1 MAKIQIREYSFK
13 PGLSYLSNSR
23 PNAYDLILANK
34 TYLKKEVIAFLNA
47 QVTDST
53 KCARD
58 LGYIIDGLSYDVA
71 LGTNYNSLF
80 IGLTEYNS
88 LEITNTVI
96 RQIERTETRILA
108 LSAVSSDATATS
120 RVAAYYNEVIDIAQN
135 GRNNADALSVT
146 NPSNATASRIAAK
159 NRLIANKNFLAAEV
173 NAWVGLQYPS
183 HDHDVAKCTR
193 DVKYAIDAM
202 IYDILYGGNSATYD
216 QAKFFFYFDNENS
229 PGIDPTHRAQTY
241 QAYLRLRTI
250 VSQVVL
256 GTLVTKT
263 TTGTTPNNLT
273 QDTTGSNADAGD
285 AAVLQALVDITA
297 NVVNAV
303 NKAAADAYLATIT
316 KTFPDVTWAAAGIQ
330 SAKTAIDSNK
340 NTIIADVNAFASYVF
355 NTEKCERDTGYVIDA
370 YLFDLRY
377 TGNEETRRVA
387 SKYWVGEVPQID
399 GNRIVEIEA
408 HLFLRDVIN
417 TYILTN
423 TAAPSYQAVV
433 SQSIIP
439 AKVSEATTT
448 TRVTE
453 LAGLLTSV
461 IEFGLSVLPAEVTG
475 VGRLKFPKKYE
486 QNQILLITN
495 TTRNEIIY
503 DFSDPT
509 AGAVREFIRDES
521 DIFPRLLEWAQGY
534 TQLTLYYNTSTH
546 ATTDSIQIFV
556 DENELRTRPYQFG
569 TDAMERMRMA
579 APQAMLDADFEYGL
593 QPTKWQAIATTRG
606 YPSTYEIPGSDIL
619 VTSVTTNAS
628 SGTNSIG
635 PSIITVNTVSPHFLS
650 IGTPFSIKALASS
663 VTGFSRAEGTFLV
676 NTTPSP
682 ISFTYFSKS
691 RVGTTDGEVLSTS
704 YTQLRV
710 AGFYT
715 GANIG
720 GPSFSVVSQGNSGTM
735 TVLLNY
741 VAGEN
746 TIAFSGN
753 APAVGDP
760 IVSVSSNF
768 NATSSGTTL
777 TVSQLNSGR
786 LGIGQRITG
795 GSIPANTFIVNQR
808 FGATGDFDVSIT
820 ATGTSGTNT
829 LTVASSSGII
839 VGQLLSGNGALLTG
853 TVIGTTVTNVS
864 GTTITLSQNLTGNI
878 STTVYFYTIGGTGSY
893 TTNQAANLLT
903 QATVSGSSFTIGT
916 QVSAVRGS
924 GGTVVT
930 AYAANNVEIGQTQF
944 TLIDGT
950 GVQPGHLIDNGSGRA
965 MEVSSVAGNIVS
977 FLSGRTTRLV
987 GSNGSYSNLSGTS
1000 IVSNGSGA
1008 LINLITNV
1016 SNQYTLN
1023 PSYPFVFDG
1032 ENYSVNDTLKIS
1044 GDQVGIYTDTKLL
1057 AKFNIPEGRTF
1068 GSTLDA
1074 ANIVNGSVP
1083 FQITGSF
1090 SFDVKK
1096 FGRTSLNLENNL
1108 AVSTGAAEFVKY
1120 GQSSDY
1126 NTTGPFCFEI
1136 QIYPRG
1142 FRSTAGSKTFIVD
1155 RRETSNTEPGWYIYI
1170 NENGYLVFGDGAAGD
1185 VITGSTAVTLND
1197 WSHVAIT
1204 RGAGELKLWLNGVQ
1218 QGSTVIDNN
1227 NYLFSSPIMIG
1238 ADWNSENAYDG
1249 YIDEARL
1256 RVAST
1261 RTAAFSPPT
1270 VEFAADSYG
1279 TTPANDITFRVATI
1293 SSGGAIA
1300 TISNITGTP
1309 PVLGGNFY
1317 IHAATAPVQIPIGSG
1332 ATFNVSRSNGNY
1344 TSISIS
1350 QSGSNYLVS
1359 NFIRISESLLDGG
1372 GDPERNLIL
1381 AVTGINAGGA
1391 ITSVSAISGTARSLG
1406 DPIAFL
1412 SSIDISDNL
1421 PATLVAGRTMT
1432 FSAIAK
1438 IAVTFPNA
1446 HGLTPGASI
1455 SVNMTSAGTN
1465 HSLCSGPF
1473 FVEEVPSKNVLR
1485 YAARS
1490 SGVVATSPPLVGI
1503 VYPRTDAFF
1512 LHRPFDGGVLL
1523 STGTPSHGAQA
1534 IRMSK
1539 KYIRYQSGKGA
1550 MYTTG
1555 ALFAPSYDVRSIT
1568 AEATA
1573 VNSLITITIDDND
1586 HGLQI
1591 KSDIRIS
1598 GVITTGYNGDY
1609 QVVEIVDERVFRVR
1623 ALTQL
1628 GSTTAEIGAQCQ
1640 MAHTGWHGAYVRAG
1654 AFDDQNGIFFEYNGD
1669 EMAVVRRSSTFQLA
1683 GTVSISVDS
1692 NLVTG
1697 SNTRF
1702 RDQLQEGDR
1711 IIIRGM
1717 THLVTDVVS
1726 QTQMTVNPDFR
1737 GVVNVTNAKIC
1748 LIQDYRITQS
1758 EWNLDKCD
1766 GTGPSGYILDVTKMQ
1781 MIGLQYSW
1789 YGAGFID
1796 WMFRGPNGD
1805 YVFAHR
1811 LKGNNLNTEAYMR
1824 TGNLPVRYE
1833 VINEGARSKLAS
1845 TITSTDTTLIV
1856 RDGKF
1861 FPDSGTVYC
1870 ENELISYTSKSGN
1883 ALGGLTRATSY
1894 VNFSAGAQRTFTA
1907 GTASSHPI
1915 NSGVVLVSTTASPL
1929 ISHWGSAYIMD
1940 GRFDTDRGYIFNYQ
1954 VTNLSVTNIKT
1965 TAFAIRLAPSVS
1977 NAITGDLGER
1987 ELLNRAQLLL
1997 NSLEI
2002 VGGQPGSADSFIIE
2016 GVLNP
2021 LNYPT
2026 NPADAQW
2033 FGLTSTAQGG
2043 QPSFAQVVN
2052 GSGITFVGASQVTA
2066 TPTQTWENSQNRR
2079 TTAVFT
2085 SADVTNVRLGFVVT
2099 ATVAGLQA
2107 GTVVQ
2112 AIAVNSPGN
2121 NQTTITISKPATATV
2136 TGVITFTAP
2145 VYAQPGEQVFA
2156 FAAPQGV
2163 REVLDL
2169 SELKELTST
2178 AIGGRGT
2185 FPNGPDVLAINV
2197 YTTGTAA
2204 VTANL
2209 ILRWGEAQA

>member
-1 MAKIQIREYSFK
+1 MAKIQIREYNFK

-96 RQIERTETRILA
+96 RQIQRTQTRILA
-108 LSAVSSDATATS
+108 LAAVTGDATATS
-120 RVAAYYNEVIDIAQN
+120 RTNAYYNEVIDIATN

-159 NRLIANKNFLAAEV
+159 DRLIANKNFLAAEV
-173 NAWVGLQYPS
+173 NAWVGQQFPS
-183 HDHDVAKCTR
+183 HNHDVAKCTR
-193 DVKYAIDAM
+193 DVKYAIDALC
-202 IYDILYGGNSATYD
+202 YDILYGGNSATYD
-216 QAKFFFYFDNENS
+216 QAKFFFYFDANNT
-229 PGIDPTHRAQTY
+229 PGIDPTHKAQTY

-250 VSQVVL
+250 VSQVVQ
-256 GTLVTKT
+256 GQSVTKT

-273 QDTTGSNADAGD
+273 QNISGANASAGD
-285 AAVLQALVDITA
+285 ATVLQGLVDITA
-297 NVVNAV
+297 NVVNAA
-303 NKAAADAYLATIT
+303 NKAAADAYLATVT
-316 KTFPDVTWAAAGIQ
+316 KTFPDVTWTTAGIQ
-330 SAKTAIDSNK
+330 AAKTAIDTNK
-340 NTIIADVNAFASYVF
+340 NSIIADVNAFASYIF

-377 TGNEETRRVA
+377 TGNEETRRVS
-387 SKYWVGEVPQID
+387 SKYWVNDVPQID
-399 GNRIVEIEA
+399 GNRLVEIEA
-408 HLFLRDVIN
+408 HLFLRDIIN
-417 TYILTN
+417 TYIITN
-423 TAAPSYQAVV
+423 VAAPSYQAVV

-439 AKVSEATTT
+439 AKVSEAGTAA
-448 TRVTE
+448 RVTE
-453 LAGLLTSV
+453 LAGILTNV
-461 IEFGLSVLPAEVTG
+461 IENGLSVLPAEVTG
-475 VGRLKFPKKYE
+475 VGRIKFPKKYE

-495 TTRNEIIY
+495 TTKNEIIY

-509 AGAVREFIRDES
+509 AGAVREFIRDET
-521 DIFPRLLEWAQGY
+521 DVFPRLLEWAQGY

-546 ATTDSIQIFV
+546 STTDSIQIFV
-556 DENELRTRPYQFG
+556 DENELRVRPYQFG
-569 TDAMERMRMA
+569 TDAMERQRMA

-619 VTSVTTNAS
+619 VTNVVTDASSTTNS
-628 SGTNSIG
+628 VG

-650 IGTPFSIKALASS
+650 VGTPFSIKALASS

-676 NTTPSP
+676 NTVPTAT
-682 ISFTYFSKS
+682 SFTYFSKS
-691 RVGTTDGEVLSTS
+691 RVGTTNGEVLSTS

-720 GPSFSVVSQGNSGTM
+720 SPSFSVASQGNSGTM

-753 APAVGDP
+753 IPGVGDP
-760 IVSVSSNF
+760 ITTNSSVF
-768 NATSSGTTL
+768 TATSSGTTL
-777 TVSQLNSGR
+777 TVSALSAGR
-786 LGIGQRITG
+786 IAVGQRLSG
-795 GSIPANTFIVNQR
+795 GNTPSGTTIVNQQ
-808 FGATGDFDVSIT
+808 FGASGDFVAAIT

-829 LTVASSSGII
+829 LTVASSTG
-839 VGQLLSGNGALLTG
+839 VVAGQVVSGNGALLLG
-853 TVIGTTVTNVS
+853 VVAGTTVTNVTS
-864 GTTITLSQNLTGNI
+864 TTITLSQNLNGNI
-878 STTVYFYTIGGTGSY
+878 STTVYFYTFGGVGAY
-893 TTNQAANLLT
+893 TTSVAANLLT
-903 QATVSGSSFTIGT
+903 SSTITGSSFTVGT

-930 AYAANNVEIGQTQF
+930 AYAANNVEIGQNQI
-944 TLIDGT
+944 TLIDAT
-950 GVQPGHLIDNGSGRA
+950 GVQAGHLIDNGSTRA
-965 MEVSSVAGNIVS
+965 MEVSSVVGNTVN

-987 GSNGSYSNLSGTS
+987 GSNGTYTNLAGTS
-1000 IVSNGSGA
+1000 IAGSGIE
-1008 LINLITNV
+1008 LLVNLRTPNA
-1016 SNQYTLN
+1016 SNQYQIGLE
-1023 PSYPFVFDG
+1023 PFQHIG
-1032 ENYSVNDTLKIS
+1032 ENYSVNDLIKIS
-1044 GDQVGIYTDTKLL
+1044 GDQIGVYTDTKFL
-1057 AKFNIPEGRTF
+1057 AKFDVPAGRTA
-1068 GSTLDA
+1068 SALLDTT
-1074 ANIVNGSVP
+1074 NIVNGQQPSAQSVVLVNN
-1083 FQITGSF
+1083 I
-1090 SFDVKK
+1090 KK
-1096 FGRTSLNLENNL
+1096 FGTTSVLLDNNL
-1108 AVSTGAAEFVKY
+1108 ANVPATRYIKYAAL
-1120 GQSSDY
+1120 SDY
-1126 NTTGPFCFEI
+1126 NTTANYSFEAF
-1136 QIYPRG
+1136 IYPTDYRT
-1142 FRSTAGSKTFIVD
+1142 TAGGKTFIVD
-1155 RRETSNTEPGWYIYI
+1155 RRSAANTDLSWYIYI
-1170 NENGYLVFGDGAAGD
+1170 NENGYLVFGTGNSNIVTGATSIALD
-1185 VITGSTAVTLND
+1185 S
-1197 WSHVAIT
+1197 WSHVAIN
-1204 RGAGELKLWLNGVQ
+1204 RQSGELKLWLNGAQ
-1218 QGSTVIDNN
+1218 QGSTVIDNQ
-1227 NYLFSSPIMIG
+1227 NYDFNTPLVLG
-1238 ADWNSENAYDG
+1238 ADWNLDNGFKG
-1249 YIDEARL
+1249 YIDEVRL
-1256 RVAST
+1256 KTAST
-1261 RTAAFSPPT
+1261 YASTFTPPSST
-1270 VEFAADSYG
+1270 LPADSYG
-1279 TTPANDITFRVATI
+1279 TTPANDITFRI
-1293 SSGGAIA
+1293 SNITSGGGVAG
-1300 TISNITGTP
+1300 ISNITGTP
-1309 PVLGGNFY
+1309 PVLGGNFT
-1317 IHAATAPVQIPIGSG
+1317 ITGASTTVLTPIGSG
-1332 ATFNVSRSNGNY
+1332 ATFNVNRTSGSY

-1350 QSGSNYLVS
+1350 QSGSNYLT
-1359 NFIRISESLLDGG
+1359 NNLIQISESLLDGG
-1372 GDPERNLIL
+1372 GDPSRNLVL
-1381 AVTGINAGGA
+1381 SVTGVNAGGA
-1391 ITSVSAISGTARSLG
+1391 ITSVSVVSGTARSVG
-1406 DPIAFL
+1406 DPIDFL
-1412 SSIDISDNL
+1412 SSIDISDVL
-1421 PATLVAGRTMT
+1421 PTSLLAGRNIS

-1438 IAVTFPNA
+1438 IAITFPNA
-1446 HGLTPGASI
+1446 HGLVPGSSI
-1455 SVNMTSAGTN
+1455 SVNITSAGSN

-1473 FVEEVPSKNVLR
+1473 FVEEVPSKNILR

-1490 SGVVATSPPLVGI
+1490 SGNVATSPPLTGQVF
-1503 VYPRTDAFF
+1503 PRTDAFF

-1534 IRMSK
+1534 VRMSK

-1555 ALFAPSYDVRSIT
+1555 ALFAPSYDIRSIT
-1568 AEATA
+1568 ADGTA
-1573 VNSLITITIDDND
+1573 VNSLITITVDDND

-1591 KSDIRIS
+1591 KSDVRIS
-1598 GVITTGYNGDY
+1598 GVITVGYNGDY

-1623 ALTQL
+1623 AQTQL
-1628 GSTTAEIGAQCQ
+1628 GNTTAEIGAQCQ

-1654 AFDDQNGIFFEYNGD
+1654 AFDDQNGIFFEYNGK

-1683 GTVSISVDS
+1683 GTVSVNVDS

-1726 QTQMTVNPDFR
+1726 QTQITVNPDFR

-1781 MIGLQYSW
+1781 MIGMQYSW

-1833 VINEGARSKLAS
+1833 VINEGARSKLAT
-1845 TITSTDTTLIV
+1845 TISSTDTTLV
-1856 RDGKF
+1856 VKDGQF

-1883 ALGGLTRATSY
+1883 ALGGLTRGTSY

-1907 GTASSHPI
+1907 GLATSHSA
-1915 NSGVVLVSTTASPL
+1915 NAGVVLVSTTASPL

-1954 VTNLSVTNIKT
+1954 VTNLAVTNIKT

-2002 VGGQPGSADSFIIE
+2002 VGGSPSSSDSFIIE

-2052 GSGITFVGASQVTA
+2052 GNAITFVGAAQVTA
-2066 TPTQTWENSQNRR
+2066 TPTQTWADQQGRRR
-2079 TTAVFT
+2079 TAIFT
-2085 SADVTNVRLGFVVT
+2085 SGDVTNVRLGYVVT
-2099 ATVAGLQA
+2099 ATVAGIQA
-2107 GTVVQ
+2107 GTVVE
-2112 AIAVNSPGN
+2112 AIAVNTPGAG
-2121 NQTTITISKPATATV
+2121 QTTITISKSATATV
-2136 TGVITFTAP
+2136 TGVITFSAP
-2145 VYAQPGEQVFA
+2145 TYAQPGEQVFA

-2197 YTTGTAA
+2197 YSTGSTA

>member
-120 RVAAYYNEVIDIAQN
+120 RVAAYYNEVIDIATN

-159 NRLIANKNFLAAEV
+159 DRLIANKNFLAAEV
-173 NAWVGLQYPS
+173 NAWVGQQFPG

-193 DVKYAIDAM
+193 DVKYAIDALC
-202 IYDILYGGNSATYD
+202 YDILYGGNSATYD
-216 QAKFFFYFDNENS
+216 QAKFFFYFDANNT
-229 PGIDPTHRAQTY
+229 PGIDPTHKAQTY

-256 GTLVTKT
+256 GTTVTKT
-263 TTGTTPNNLT
+263 TTGTTPNNLNQNT
-273 QDTTGSNADAGD
+273 SGANADAGD
-285 AAVLQALVDITA
+285 AAILQGLVDITA
-297 NVVNAV
+297 NVVNAA
-303 NKAAADAYLATIT
+303 NKAAADAYLATVI
-316 KTFPDVTWAAAGIQ
+316 KTFPDVTWATAGIQ

-377 TGNEETRRVA
+377 TGNEETRRIS
-387 SKYWVGEVPQID
+387 SKYWVNDVPQID
-399 GNRIVEIEA
+399 GNRLVEIEA
-408 HLFLRDVIN
+408 HLFLRDLIN
-417 TYILTN
+417 TYIITN

-433 SQSIIP
+433 TQSIIP
-439 AKVSEATTT
+439 AKVSESGTAA
-448 TRVTE
+448 RVTE
-453 LAGLLTSV
+453 LAGILTSV
-461 IEFGLSVLPAEVTG
+461 IEFGLSVLPTEVTG

-495 TTRNEIIY
+495 TTKNEIIY

-521 DIFPRLLEWAQGY
+521 DVFPRLLEWAQGY
-534 TQLTLYYNTSTH
+534 TQLTLYYNTNTH

-556 DENELRTRPYQFG
+556 DENELRTRPYPFG
-569 TDAMERMRMA
+569 TDAMERQRMA

-619 VTSVTTNAS
+619 VISVVTDASTT
-628 SGTNSIG
+628 TNSIG

-650 IGTPFSIKALASS
+650 AGTPFSIKALASS
-663 VTGFSRAEGTFLV
+663 VNGFSRAEGTFLV
-676 NTTPSP
+676 NSTPTAT
-682 ISFTYFSKS
+682 SFTYFSKS
-691 RVGTTDGEVLSTS
+691 RVGTTSGEVLSTT

-710 AGFYT
+710 SGFYT
-715 GANIG
+715 GATIG
-720 GPSFSVVSQGNSGTM
+720 GPTFSIVNQGNSGSFT
-735 TVLLNY
+735 TLLNY
-741 VAGEN
+741 IAGEN
-746 TIAFSGN
+746 TIAFSGT
-753 APAVGDP
+753 PPSVGDP
-760 IVSVSSNF
+760 LISVSSNF
-768 NATSSGTTL
+768 VATSSGTTL
-777 TVSQLNSGR
+777 TVSSINSGV
-786 LGIGQRITG
+786 ITTGQRLSGGATPSGTSIVSQLVGSGAGFVASLTAS
-795 GSIPANTFIVNQR
+795 GSINTNI
-808 FGATGDFDVSIT
+808 
-820 ATGTSGTNT
+820 
-829 LTVASSSGII
+829 LTVGSSTGVVQGLI
-839 VGQLLSGNGALLTG
+839 VSGNGALILG
-853 TVIGTTVTNVS
+853 IPGGTTVVS
-864 GTTITLSQNLTGNI
+864 TTPTTITLSQNLSLNVN
-878 STTVYFYTIGGTGSY
+878 SVTVFFYNPGGTGQYITS
-893 TTNQAANLLT
+893 QAANLLT
-903 QATVSGSSFTIGT
+903 SATISGSSFTVGT

-930 AYAANNVEIGQTQF
+930 AYSNNNIEIGQTQF
-944 TLIDGT
+944 DLIDVSGIQ
-950 GVQPGHLIDNGSGRA
+950 VGHLIDNGSGRA
-965 MEVSSVAGNIVS
+965 MEVSSIGGNSVN
-977 FLSGRTTRLV
+977 FLSGRTARII
-987 GSNGSYSNLSGTS
+987 GSNASYTNLSSTAIQGP
-1000 IVSNGSGA
+1000 GSGA
-1008 LINLITNV
+1008 IINFTTNI
-1016 SNQYTLN
+1016 SNQYTFT
-1023 PSYPFVFDG
+1023 SFIFEG
-1032 ENYSVNDTLKIS
+1032 ENYNVNDILKIS
-1044 GDQVGIYTDTKLL
+1044 GDQIGIYTDTKFL
-1057 AKFNIPEGRTF
+1057 AKFNIPEGRSF
-1068 GSTLDA
+1068 AINRDS
-1074 ANIVNGSVP
+1074 ANIVNGSTP
-1083 FQITGSF
+1083 FQITGNLNLN
-1090 SFDVKK
+1090 VKK
-1096 FGRTSLNLENNL
+1096 FGRSSLDLENNL
-1108 AVSTGAAEFVKY
+1108 AVSTGPSEFVKY
-1120 GQSSDY
+1120 GQANDY
-1126 NTTGPFCFEI
+1126 NTTAAFCFEI

-1142 FRSTAGSKTFIVD
+1142 FRSGVGEKTFIVD
-1155 RRETSNTEPGWYIYI
+1155 RRETSDTESGWYIYI

-1185 VITGSTAVTLND
+1185 VITGSTAVTLNN
-1197 WSHVAIT
+1197 WSHVAIN
-1204 RGAGELKLWLNGVQ
+1204 RASGELKLWLNGVQ
-1218 QGSTVIDNN
+1218 QGSTINDNN
-1227 NYLFSSPIMIG
+1227 NYLLNSPIMLG
-1238 ADWNSENAYDG
+1238 ADWKAENAYDG
-1249 YIDEARL
+1249 FIDEARL
-1256 RVAST
+1256 RTVST
-1261 RTAAFSPPT
+1261 RPDPFSPPT

-1279 TTPANDITFRVATI
+1279 TTPANDITFRVLTTT
-1293 SSGGAIA
+1293 SGGAIA
-1300 TISNITGTP
+1300 TVNNITGTP
-1309 PVLGGNFY
+1309 PVLGGNFVVWGV
-1317 IHAATAPVQIPIGSG
+1317 ASTLQPPIGSG
-1332 ATFNVSRSNGNY
+1332 ATFNVSRVSGSY
-1344 TSISIS
+1344 SGISVS
-1350 QSGSNYLVS
+1350 QSGSNYLV
-1359 NFIRISESLLDGG
+1359 NNLIQISENLLDGA
-1372 GDPERNLIL
+1372 GDSTRNLVLQVTAIGTGGSIVSVV
-1381 AVTGINAGGA
+1381 AV
-1391 ITSVSAISGTARSLG
+1391 SGVARSVG
-1406 DPIAFL
+1406 DPIQFL
-1412 SSIDISDNL
+1412 SSVDISDNL
-1421 PATLVAGRTMT
+1421 AATLSTGRTVNFT
-1432 FSAIAK
+1432 AIAK
-1438 IAVTFPNA
+1438 IQVAFPNA
-1446 HGLTPGASI
+1446 HGLTPGSSI
-1455 SVNMTSAGTN
+1455 SINITSAGTG

-1473 FVEEVPSKNVLR
+1473 FVEEIPTKNTLR

-1490 SGVVATSPPLVGI
+1490 SGTVATSPPLAGLI
-1503 VYPRTDAFF
+1503 YPRTDAFF

-1555 ALFAPSYDVRSIT
+1555 ALFAPSYDVRSLV
-1568 AEATA
+1568 ADGTA

-1598 GVITTGYNGDY
+1598 GVITIGYNGDY
-1609 QVVEIVDERVFRVR
+1609 QVVEIVDERTFRVR
-1623 ALTQL
+1623 AQTQL

-1640 MAHTGWHGAYVRAG
+1640 MAHTGWHGAFVRAG
-1654 AFDDQNGIFFEYNGD
+1654 AFDDQNGIFFEYNGK
-1669 EMAVVRRSSTFQLA
+1669 EMALVKRSSTFQLA
-1683 GTVSISVDS
+1683 GTVSMNVDS
-1692 NLVTG
+1692 NLVNG

-1702 RDQLQEGDR
+1702 KDQLQEGDR

-1717 THLVTDVVS
+1717 THLVSDIIS
-1726 QTQMTVNPDFR
+1726 QTQMAVNPDFR
-1737 GVVNVTNAKIC
+1737 GVVNVSNAKVC

-1781 MIGLQYSW
+1781 MIGMQYSW

-1833 VINEGARSKLAS
+1833 VINEGARSKLAT
-1845 TITSTDTTLIV
+1845 TISSTDTSLTV
-1856 RDGKF
+1856 KDGKF
-1861 FPDSGTVYC
+1861 FPDSGTLYC
-1870 ENELISYTSKSGN
+1870 ENELMSYTSKSGN
-1883 ALGGLTRATSY
+1883 VIGGLTRGTTY
-1894 VNFSAGAQRTFTA
+1894 TNFSAGSQRTFSA
-1907 GTASSHPI
+1907 GPAASHSA
-1915 NSGVVLVSTTASPL
+1915 NAGVVLLSTTASPL

-1954 VTNLSVTNIKT
+1954 VTGLSVTNVKT

-2002 VGGQPGSADSFIIE
+2002 VGGTAGSQDAFIIE

-2026 NPADAQW
+2026 NPSDAQW

-2052 GSGITFVGASQVTA
+2052 GNAITFAGGVQVTA
-2066 TPTQTWENSQNRR
+2066 TPTQTWADQQGRRR
-2079 TTAVFT
+2079 TAIFT
-2085 SADVTNVRLGFVVT
+2085 SADVTNVRLGYVVT
-2099 ATVAGLQA
+2099 ATVTGIPA
-2107 GTVVQ
+2107 GTVVE
-2112 AIAVNSPGN
+2112 AIAVNTPAAG
-2121 NQTTITISKPATATV
+2121 QTTITISKSATATV
-2136 TGVITFTAP
+2136 TGVITFAAP
-2145 VYAQPGEQVFA
+2145 LYAQPGEQVFA

-2197 YTTGTAA
+2197 YSTGSTA

>member
-58 LGYIIDGLSYDVA
+58 LGYIIDGLSYDVS

-96 RQIERTETRILA
+96 RQIQRTQTRILA
-108 LSAVSSDATATS
+108 LSAIVADATATA
-120 RVAAYYNEVIDIAQN
+120 RVNSYYSEVIDIATN
-135 GRNNADALSVT
+135 GRGAANVLSLP

-159 NRLIANKNFLAAEV
+159 DRLVANKDFLAAEV
-173 NAWVGLQYPS
+173 NAWVGLQYPG

-193 DVKYAIDAM
+193 DVKYAIDALC
-202 IYDILYGGNSATYD
+202 YDILYGGNSATYD
-216 QAKFFFYFDNENS
+216 QAKFFFYFDAGNS

-250 VSQVVL
+250 VSQVVQ
-256 GTLVTKT
+256 GQLVAKT
-263 TTGTTPNNLT
+263 TTGTTPNILN
-273 QDTTGSNADAGD
+273 QSSSGANASAGD
-285 AAVLQALVDITA
+285 AAVLQGLVDITA

-303 NKAAADAYLATIT
+303 NKAAADAYLATVT
-316 KTFPDVTWAAAGIQ
+316 KTFPDFTWPSAGIQ
-330 SAKTAIDSNK
+330 AAKTAIDSNK
-340 NTIIADVNAFASYVF
+340 TAIINDVNAFASYIF
-355 NTEKCERDTGYVIDA
+355 NSEKCERDTGYVIDA

-377 TGNEETRRVA
+377 GGNEETRKVA

-399 GNRIVEIEA
+399 GNRLVEIEA
-408 HLFLRDVIN
+408 HLFLRDIVN
-417 TYILTN
+417 TYIITN

-433 SQSIIP
+433 TQSIIP
-439 AKVSEATTT
+439 AKVAEAGTAA
-448 TRVTE
+448 RVSE
-453 LAGLLTSV
+453 LAGLLTTV
-461 IEFGLSVLPAEVTG
+461 IETGLSVLPAEVTG

-495 TTRNEIIY
+495 TTKNEIIY
-503 DFSDPT
+503 DFSDPN

-521 DIFPRLLEWAQGY
+521 DVFPRLLEWAQGY
-534 TQLTLYYNTSTH
+534 TVLTLYYNTSTH
-546 ATTDSIQIFV
+546 STTDSIQIFV
-556 DENELRTRPYQFG
+556 DENELRVRPYPFG
-569 TDAMERMRMA
+569 TDAMERQRMA

-619 VTSVTTNAS
+619 VTSVTTDAS
-628 SGTNSIG
+628 STTNSVG

-676 NTTPSP
+676 NTTPTAT
-682 ISFTYFSKS
+682 SFTYFSKS
-691 RVGTTDGEVLSTS
+691 RVGSTNGEILSTS

-720 GPSFSVVSQGNSGTM
+720 GPTFSVVSQGNSGTM
-735 TVLLNY
+735 TTLLNY

-746 TIAFSGN
+746 TIAFSGT
-753 APAVGDP
+753 APSVGDP
-760 IVSVSSNF
+760 LTTNSATF
-768 NATSSGTTL
+768 TATSASTTL
-777 TVSQLNSGR
+777 TVTVLTSGR
-786 LGIGQRITG
+786 IAVGQRLSG
-795 GSIPANTFIVNQR
+795 GSTPSGTTIVNQQ
-808 FGATGDFDVSIT
+808 FGATGDFVAAIT
-820 ATGTSGTNT
+820 ATGSAGTNT
-829 LTVASSSGII
+829 LNVSSSAG
-839 VGQLLSGNGALLTG
+839 VVTGQVVSGNGAAIIGILA
-853 TVIGTTVTNVS
+853 GTTVTNVAP
-864 GTTITLSQNLTGNI
+864 TVITLSQNLTGNI
-878 STTVYFYTIGGTGSY
+878 ATTVYFYTFGGTGAY
-893 TTNQAANLLT
+893 TTSVAANLS
-903 QATVSGSSFTIGT
+903 VSTTITASSFNVGT
-916 QVSAVRGS
+916 QVSSVRGS
-924 GGTVVT
+924 GGIVVT

-944 TLIDGT
+944 DLIDAA
-950 GVQPGHLIDNGSGRA
+950 GVQVGHVINNGSNRA
-965 MEVSSVAGNIVS
+965 MEVSSISGNTVS
-977 FLSGRTTRLV
+977 FLSGRTTRLI
-987 GSNGSYSNLSGTS
+987 GSNGTYSNLATTS
-1000 IVSNGSGA
+1000 IAGPGSGF
-1008 LINLITNV
+1008 LPRFTTNV
-1016 SNQYTLN
+1016 SNQYQYIGSLF
-1023 PSYPFVFDG
+1023 PG
-1032 ENYSVNDTLKIS
+1032 ENYAVNDLIKIS
-1044 GDQVGIYTDTKLL
+1044 GDQIGIYSDTKFLV
-1057 AKFNIPEGRTF
+1057 KFNIPAGRSFTAEFIDFINLANGDNVDLIF
-1068 GSTLDA
+1068 GSPIIST
-1074 ANIVNGSVP
+1074 NIQKFGNGSL
-1083 FQITGSF
+1083 FL
-1090 SFDVKK
+1090 D
-1096 FGRTSLNLENNL
+1096 NNL
-1108 AVSTGAAEFVKY
+1108 AGATT
-1120 GQSSDY
+1120 QSLTWDGSSVY
-1126 NTTGPFCFEI
+1126 NTTANFSFEI
-1136 QIYPRG
+1136 QIYPVAYR
-1142 FRSTAGSKTFIVD
+1142 TGSGEKTFIVD
-1155 RRETSNTEPGWYIYI
+1155 RRNGSTDSGWYIYI
-1170 NENGYLVFGDGAAGD
+1170 NESGNLVFGYGSTDIITGAA
-1185 VITGSTAVTLND
+1185 VVALNS
-1197 WSHVAIT
+1197 WSHVAIN
-1204 RGAGELKLWLNGVQ
+1204 RQSGELKLWLNGSQ
-1218 QGSTVIDNN
+1218 QGSTVNDLTNFA
-1227 NYLFSSPIMIG
+1227 FSSQIRLG
-1238 ADWNSENAYDG
+1238 ADETNSNGFRG
-1249 YIDEARL
+1249 YIDEPRL
-1256 RVAST
+1256 RAVSTYASSFT
-1261 RTAAFSPPT
+1261 PPAATFDP
-1270 VEFAADSYG
+1270 DSFG
-1279 TTPANDITFRVATI
+1279 ATPANDITFRVSNIT
-1293 SSGGAIA
+1293 SGGGIA
-1300 TISNITGTP
+1300 GLSNITGTP
-1309 PVLGGNFY
+1309 PVLGGSFA
-1317 IHAATAPVQIPIGSG
+1317 IVGVSTEIQTPVGQG
-1332 ATFNVSRSNGNY
+1332 ATFNVSRSSGNY
-1344 TSISIS
+1344 TSISVN
-1350 QSGSNYLVS
+1350 QSGSGYLV
-1359 NFIRISESLLDGG
+1359 NNLIRISESLLDGG
-1372 GDPERNLIL
+1372 GDPARNLVL
-1381 AVTGINAGGA
+1381 SVTGVNAGGS
-1391 ITSVSAISGTARSLG
+1391 ITSVAAVSGTARSVG
-1406 DPIAFL
+1406 SPIEFL
-1412 SSIDISDNL
+1412 STIDVSEAL
-1421 PATLVAGRTMT
+1421 PTVLNSGTTMS

-1455 SVNMTSAGTN
+1455 SVDITSAGVN
-1465 HSLCSGPF
+1465 HGLCSGPF
-1473 FVEEVPSKNVLR
+1473 FVEEVPSKAVLR

-1490 SGVVATSPPLVGI
+1490 SGNIATSPPLTGRVF
-1503 VYPRTDAFF
+1503 PRTDAFF

-1534 IRMSK
+1534 VRMSK

-1555 ALFAPSYDVRSIT
+1555 ALFAPSYDIRSIT
-1568 AEATA
+1568 AESTA
-1573 VNSLITITIDDND
+1573 VNSLITITVDDND

-1591 KSDIRIS
+1591 KSDVRVS

-1609 QVVEIVDERVFRVR
+1609 QVVEIVDERVFKVR
-1623 ALTQL
+1623 ANTQL
-1628 GSTTAEIGAQCQ
+1628 GSTIAEIGAQCQ

-1654 AFDDQNGIFFEYNGD
+1654 AFDDQNGIFFEYNGK

-1683 GTVSISVDS
+1683 GTVSIAADS

-1748 LIQDYRITQS
+1748 LIQDYRIPQS

-1833 VINEGARSKLAS
+1833 VINEGARSKLA
-1845 TITSTDTTLIV
+1845 TAMTSTDTSMVV
-1856 RDGKF
+1856 REGQF
-1861 FPDSGTVYC
+1861 FPESGTVYC

-1883 ALGGLTRATSY
+1883 VLGGLTRGTTY
-1894 VNFSAGAQRTFTA
+1894 VNFSAGAQRTFSA
-1907 GTASSHPI
+1907 GTATSHPL
-1915 NSGVVLVSTTASPL
+1915 NSGVVLISTTASPL

-1954 VTNLSVTNIKT
+1954 VTNLAVTNIKT

-2002 VGGQPGSADSFIIE
+2002 VGGSPSSSDSFIIE

-2026 NPADAQW
+2026 NPGDAQW

-2052 GSGITFVGASQVTA
+2052 GNAITFTGANQVTA
-2066 TPTQTWENSQNRR
+2066 TPTQTWADQQGRRR
-2079 TTAVFT
+2079 TAIFT

-2099 ATVAGLQA
+2099 ATVAGIQA
-2107 GTVVQ
+2107 GTVVE
-2112 AIAVNSPGN
+2112 AIQVNTPGA
-2121 NQTTITISKPATATV
+2121 NQTTITISKSVTATV
-2136 TGVITFTAP
+2136 TGVITFSAP
-2145 VYAQPGEQVFA
+2145 TYAQPGEQVFA

-2197 YTTGTAA
+2197 YSTGTAA